1 MIILGI
7 SDGSEPAAALLLNG
21 NLVAAATEA
30 AIRRAPATGFPSG
43 AVDAVLDSAGVRPRD
58 VDRVVF
64 AGSFTPA
71 ALFRARPGL
80 RRGGGSGE
88 WTRGIQA
95 FLRKSGLYMLDQSSV
110 TGILQERLRRLG
122 FEHAFIDTIE
132 HDRAHA
138 TAAYR
143 TQPRDELLLFT
154 FDTPGDGAAF
164 TLSRSRHLQID
175 RLHLQ
180 TSMSGLCCLLG
191 RVAAILGVN
200 EAALGEAATGADPAL
215 LEPLRAALRPLLRYE
230 GPGFS
235 RQPIRRGPDPLL
247 RWKGQ
252 GAALAAAALEIT
264 GDALAACVQD
274 HCRRLGVGDI
284 AVNGALARLPGLTGR
299 LLDLP
304 EVRSLW
310 VPPCPGDAGLAI
322 GAALGAAG
330 TGPLRLRDP
339 CLGPEFDDKAAYRAL
354 SNASL
359 PRDTHPDPEA
369 RAAELRADGQV
380 VARCAGRLE
389 FAAQG
394 LGNRDFLAADPERL
408 RAAIPGTT
416 SCPTLPVLAVL
427 ADAAPALLP
436 DLARAPDAARFAT
449 VAFRPD
455 AAFSA
460 AHPGFLRHDGRV
472 LPQVV
477 HVEDD
482 PTFHA
487 LLCHFRARTGIPFLA
502 SAPLSRP
509 GEPVA
514 NSPVDA
520 IGVWRESRSETL
532 IVGGY
537 IVSR

>member
-7 SDGSEPAAALLLNG
+7 SDGAEPAAALLING

-30 AIRRAPATGFPSG
+30 TIRRAPASGFPSG

-80 RRGGGSGE
+80 RRGRGSGE
-88 WTRGIQA
+88 IARGMQA
-95 FLRKSGLYMLDQSSV
+95 FLRRSGLYMLDQSSV
-110 TGILQERLRRLG
+110 TGILQERLRGLG
-122 FEHAFIDTIE
+122 FEHAFIDTME

-143 TQPRDELLLFT
+143 TQPRDGLLLFT

-180 TSMSGLCCLLG
+180 SSMTGLCCLLG
-191 RVAAILGVN
+191 RIAAILGVDEASLE
-200 EAALGEAATGADPAL
+200 EAALNAAGADPAA
-215 LEPLRAALRPLLRYE
+215 LEPVRAALRPLLRYE

-247 RWKGQ
+247 RWKDQ

-274 HCRRLGVGDI
+274 HCRRLGAGDI

-354 SNASL
+354 ANASL
-359 PRDTHPDPEA
+359 PRDAHPDPEA
-369 RAAELRADGQV
+369 RAAGLIADGQV

-394 LGNRDFLAADPERL
+394 LGNRDFLAADPARL
-408 RAAIPGTT
+408 RAAVPGTAA
-416 SCPTLPVLAVL
+416 CPTLPVLAVL

-436 DLARAPDAARFAT
+436 DLARAPRRRA
-449 VAFRPD
+449 
-455 AAFSA
+455 
-460 AHPGFLRHDGRV
+460 LRHRRV
-472 LPQVV
+472 PARRRLRRRTPRLPA
-477 HVEDD
+477 
-482 PTFHA
+482 PR
-487 LLCHFRARTGIPFLA
+487 RARAAAGRPRRRRSQLPRA
-502 SAPLSRP
+502 ALPPPRAHRRPVPRRSAPRP
-509 GEPVA
+509 TRRADRQQP
-514 NSPVDA
+514 
-520 IGVWRESRSETL
+520 R
-532 IVGGY
+532 
-537 IVSR
+537 